1 MNSVRK
7 TALATFFAGFLP
19 ALLLA
24 SAELLAVDAV
34 TFSRVKDTSPAGLV
48 HFAENGPALA
58 ALKRMAPEAASE
70 RGPAATRAAVPP
82 SASSPS
88 VLRARGSGRQELDQ
102 ALRQLLQ
109 GMAVLDGEL
118 SRRGASEGVVRVQP
132 GDTLDEIIFRT
143 LGDLSVRH
151 EVVRSAFLKAN
162 PRAFRRSNPNY
173 LLAGV
178 ELRIPTADDFRAVV
192 FDDPEVGKVP
202 DRRRMIRYP

>member
-1 MNSVRK
+1 MNTVRK
-7 TALATFFAGFLP
+7 TALTTFSAGFLA

-34 TFSRVKDTSPAGLV
+34 MFSRVKDTSPAGLV
-48 HFAENGPALA
+48 PFAENGPSLA

>member
-1 MNSVRK
+1 MNTVRK
-7 TALATFFAGFLP
+7 TALTTFSAGFLP

-48 HFAENGPALA
+48 PFAENGPSLA

-118 SRRGASEGVVRVQP
+118 SRRLERDRPCQACPRFHRPASQH
-132 GDTLDEIIFRT
+132 
-143 LGDLSVRH
+143 RH
-151 EVVRSAFLKAN
+151 
-162 PRAFRRSNPNY
+162 P
-173 LLAGV
+173 
-178 ELRIPTADDFRAVV
+178 
-192 FDDPEVGKVP
+192 
-202 DRRRMIRYP
+202 